1 MNEDRVKE
9 LARRIGMDALD
20 TSIQEGAY
28 LAKHIQKC
36 PECAKLLDD
45 MNKKISDHALRE
57 WA

>member
-1 MNEDRVKE
+1 MNEDKVRE

-20 TSIQEGAY
+20 ASIQEVDF
-28 LAKHIQKC
+28 LAKQIQKW

-45 MNKKISDHALRE
+45 MNEKISDHALRE

>member
-1 MNEDRVKE
+1 MNEDKVRE

-20 TSIQEGAY
+20 ASIQEGAF

-45 MNKKISDHALRE
+45 MNEKISDHALRE
-57 WA
+57 WV